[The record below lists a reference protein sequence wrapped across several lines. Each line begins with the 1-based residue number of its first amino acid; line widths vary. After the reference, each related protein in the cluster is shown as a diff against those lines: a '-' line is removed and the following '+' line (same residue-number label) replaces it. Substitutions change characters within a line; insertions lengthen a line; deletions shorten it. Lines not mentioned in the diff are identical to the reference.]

1 MLNVVVSIER
11 NIYMKINFNAMP
23 SKQGFGG
30 NCIGRNARKNLNNG
44 KNAIAAD
51 VGQLIKHSENNHA
64 EYAEILDIPLYR
76 VLTIQNKKM
85 ENRSSDLM
93 FVTER
98 TKRNTCD
105 SDDDLELSG
114 MENQYSDSII
124 GKTENSLNFDDA
136 SEEYEMCRTE
146 SLELDEEDLEIMQ
159 NYKNTDEK
167 YLASLQNYKNI
178 DELLNKVEK
187 LDVSEEKKHDFL
199 METVIYLEIYFKF
212 IDSLQISD
220 EEKLKRK
227 LEFID
232 EAYQD
237 EGMRLKKRMQ
247 LMKSSEIK

>member
-1 MLNVVVSIER
+1 
-11 NIYMKINFNAMP
+11 MKINFNGM
-23 SKQGFGG
+23 SSLQGFGG

-51 VGQLIKHSENNHA
+51 VGQLIKHSGNNHA
-64 EYAEILDIPLYR
+64 EHAEILDIPLYR
-76 VLTIQNKKM
+76 VLPVQNK
-85 ENRSSDLM
+85 EIEDNDSYSM

-114 MENQYSDSII
+114 MENQYSDSIS
-124 GKTENSLNFDDA
+124 GKTENSLNFDDV

-178 DELLNKVEK
+178 DELLHTVEK
-187 LDVSEEKKHDFL
+187 LDVSEEKKTRFSYGDINL
-199 METVIYLEIYFKF
+199 
-212 IDSLQISD
+212 S
-220 EEKLKRK
+220 
-227 LEFID
+227 
-232 EAYQD
+232 
-237 EGMRLKKRMQ
+237 
-247 LMKSSEIK
+247 

>member
-1 MLNVVVSIER
+1 MSSL
-11 NIYMKINFNAMP
+11 
-23 SKQGFGG
+23 QGFGG

-51 VGQLIKHSENNHA
+51 VGQLIKHSGNNHA
-64 EYAEILDIPLYR
+64 EHAEILDIPLYR
-76 VLTIQNKKM
+76 VLPVQNK
-85 ENRSSDLM
+85 EIEDNDSYSM

-114 MENQYSDSII
+114 MENQYSDSIS
-124 GKTENSLNFDDA
+124 GKTENSLNFDDV

-178 DELLNKVEK
+178 DELLHTVEK
-187 LDVSEEKKHDFL
+187 LDVSEEKKTRFSYGDINL
-199 METVIYLEIYFKF
+199 
-212 IDSLQISD
+212 S
-220 EEKLKRK
+220 
-227 LEFID
+227 
-232 EAYQD
+232 
-237 EGMRLKKRMQ
+237 
-247 LMKSSEIK
+247 